1 MVCGITKGVANG
13 MESGVAD
20 EVVVGVAFGW
30 GVEVTS
36 LAGGSTLE
44 NNLGECTA

>member
-1 MVCGITKGVANG
+1 MVSGVAKGVASG
-13 MESGVAD
+13 MGGAAE
-20 EVVVGVAFGW
+20 EVGMGVAFGW

-44 NNLGECTA
+44 NNLGECT